1 MSRETFWQGNPLG
14 NIEEFVNCKCPSCG
28 NDAKRETDTM
38 DTFMDS
44 SWYFFRYLDSKNEN
58 LPIGPEA
65 NKQMP
70 VDLYVGGV
78 EHAICIY
85 YTLDLLLNS
94 LVIVDMGW

>member
-1 MSRETFWQGNPLG
+1 MSRVKFWQGNPLG

-28 NDAKRETDTM
+28 KDARRETDTM

-65 NKQMP
+65 SKQMP

-85 YTLDLLLNS
+85 CILDLLLNS
-94 LVIVDMGW
+94 